1 MNAHRKPALDLRPV
15 FGDAIAK
22 LLDGDMKAERNDAGW
37 TFVEQLAR
45 DMFLSAEKAAK
56 VTAIADARAR
66 GLPQLKAAVDRAREL
81 NAPKQALLDF
91 AERTDPFDPQF
102 LIDLPFCFSRLDTTC
117 GDGTQLW
124 LPTNRKYKPLGK
136 PLRGTFYDYE
146 EFADQAWHFRRNPRE
161 IAGAWARQ
169 QDFVWIE
176 AEREYSRKARRAF
189 HQLYLDRLRRIL
201 AEAIPRCGGLARID
215 WDWETPIEAA

>member
-1 MNAHRKPALDLRPV
+1 MTSNLVRATFAEVITR
-15 FGDAIAK
+15 
-22 LLDGDMKAERNDAGW
+22 LLDGNFKDELI
-37 TFVEQLAR
+37 EELAR
-45 DMFLSAEKAAK
+45 DMLLDPTTAAELTTRAAASAQS
-56 VTAIADARAR
+56 AI
-66 GLPQLKAAVDRAREL
+66 KAAVDRAREL

-117 GDGTQLW
+117 GAVGAADGTQLW

-136 PLRGTFYDYE
+136 PLRGDYYDYE
-146 EFADQAWHFRRNPRE
+146 EFADQAWHFRCNPRE